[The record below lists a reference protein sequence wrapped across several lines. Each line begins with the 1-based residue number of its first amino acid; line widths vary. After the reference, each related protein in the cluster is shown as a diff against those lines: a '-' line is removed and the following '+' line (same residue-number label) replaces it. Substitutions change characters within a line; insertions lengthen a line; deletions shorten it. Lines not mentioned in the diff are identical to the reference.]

1 MGRISKIDELRARK
15 EALIRE
21 SEICRQT
28 LEGEIQD
35 LKAYTEGVVRK
46 IDRVRQIA
54 PWFMFAAP
62 VAIPLIGLLVGKK
75 IKTRPLAKTPQ
86 SSRKL
91 AKALVAL
98 RLFGKY
104 GPLLRSFAARLR
116 TRRNSSPGTRASAV
130 NS

>member
-28 LEGEIQD
+28 LEAEIQS
-35 LKAYTEGVVRK
+35 LKDYTESVVRK
-46 IDRVRQIA
+46 IDRVRQIG
-54 PWFMFAAP
+54 PWFKFAAP

-75 IKTRPLAKTPQ
+75 IKTQPLAKTPR
-86 SSRKL
+86 SSGKF
-91 AKALVAL
+91 ANALVVL
-98 RLFGKY
+98 RLCGKY

-116 TRRNSSPGTRASAV
+116 ARGNSSPKTRASV

>member
-28 LEGEIQD
+28 LEAEIQN
-35 LKAYTEGVVRK
+35 LKAYTEGFVRK
-46 IDRVRQIA
+46 IDRVRQIG
-54 PWFMFAAP
+54 PWFKFAAP

-75 IKTRPLAKTPQ
+75 IKTRPLDKTPR
-86 SSRKL
+86 SSGKL
-91 AKALVAL
+91 AKAMMVL

-116 TRRNSSPGTRASAV
+116 TRGNSSPMRASAV
-130 NS
+130 NR

>member
-28 LEGEIQD
+28 LEAEIQG
-35 LKAYTEGVVRK
+35 LKDYTESVVRK
-46 IDRVRQIA
+46 IDRVRQIG
-54 PWFMFAAP
+54 PWFKFAAP
-62 VAIPLIGLLVGKK
+62 VAVPLIGLLVGKR
-75 IKTRPLAKTPQ
+75 IKTRPLAETPR
-86 SSRKL
+86 SSGKL
-91 AKALVAL
+91 AKALVVL

-116 TRRNSSPGTRASAV
+116 TRGNSSPRTRTSV
-130 NS
+130 HS